1 MPGRACG
8 QLTRCGQLA
17 DQDAA
22 ALGVLLVLDEPDE
35 DLLDAEPDFAE
46 PDFAEPD
53 FAEPDFAGPDWVRS
67 DWVRSDFLESDWV
80 ESDFVESDLAGSDLA
95 GSDLE
100 ESGFGSFLP
109 SPDDSTGSDRLSVR

>member
-8 QLTRCGQLA
+8 QLSRCEQLA

-22 ALGVLLVLDEPDE
+22 AVGVLPVLDEPDE
-35 DLLDAEPDFAE
+35 DLFDAEPDFAE

-53 FAEPDFAGPDWVRS
+53 WVRPDWVDS
-67 DWVRSDFLESDWV
+67 DLV
-80 ESDFVESDLAGSDLA
+80 ESDLLDSDLLDSDLLDSDCVESDLAGSDLVE
-95 GSDLE
+95 SD
-100 ESGFGSFLP
+100 FDSFLP

>member
-46 PDFAEPD
+46 PDLAR
-53 FAEPDFAGPDWVRS
+53 PDWVRS